1 MLNLIFRSLIR
12 LIEFTIIVGLAGG
25 LVDLTRNM
33 GKEAIKAH
41 KTGIVSL
48 FDLNQKLVGK

>member
-1 MLNLIFRSLIR
+1 MTLIFRPLIW
-12 LIEFTIIVGLAGG
+12 LIEFAIFVGLAGG
-25 LVDLTRNM
+25 LVDLTRTM

-48 FDLNQKLVGK
+48 HELNQKLVGK

>member
-1 MLNLIFRSLIR
+1 MNLVFRMLMWLIQVVV
-12 LIEFTIIVGLAGG
+12 IVGLAGG
-25 LVDLTRNM
+25 LVDLTRMM

-48 FDLNQKLVGK
+48 HELNQMLNGK